1 MTMPH
6 NDQNDP
12 LRDMTPP
19 SHTED
24 SLSGPT
30 DSGKRLLLG
39 LRRGFRRKCPNCG
52 HGLAFGGY
60 LKLRPAC
67 NVCNHPIGEY
77 RCDDAPPYFT
87 IFLVG
92 HIVVPGVLM
101 MEQTIK
107 PSLWMQMS
115 IWLPATVLLCLGFLP
130 FIKGAVLGTQWAM
143 RIKG

>member
-1 MTMPH
+1 MTESYQVQNEPH
-6 NDQNDP
+6 SNNIDD
-12 LRDMTPP
+12 
-19 SHTED
+19 
-24 SLSGPT
+24 GPK
-30 DSGKRLLLG
+30 DSGSRLLLG

-52 HGLAFGGY
+52 NGFAFGGY
-60 LKLRPAC
+60 LKLRSQC
-67 NVCNHPIGEY
+67 DSCSHPIGEY

-101 MEQTIK
+101 MEQSMK
-107 PSLWMQMS
+107 PSFGLQLS

>member
-1 MTMPH
+1 MTEP
-6 NDQNDP
+6 NDISP
-12 LRDMTPP
+12 ESRE
-19 SHTED
+19 HTHD
-24 SLSGPT
+24 NNADNGPQ
-30 DSGKRLLLG
+30 SSSSRLFLG

-52 HGLAFGGY
+52 NGFAFGGY
-60 LKLRPAC
+60 LKLRSVCDA
-67 NVCNHPIGEY
+67 CNHPIGEY

-101 MEQTIK
+101 MEQSIK
-107 PSLWMQMS
+107 PSFALQLS